1 MEHFCSYQDIQ
12 TPVDVW
18 TKLLELNPID
28 CNEIFYEPFAGEM
41 NLYNQ
46 IQTNKKYWSE
56 ITKGRDVFDFE
67 YKDEVT
73 CIYSNFPFKCNIPNK
88 KGELKYKNAGYFFL
102 EYFADNYPNLDT
114 IGTLV
119 SSKIFNSFTPKRLK
133 KLQDKGFTIKSITC
147 LNCNYWYNTYYFV
160 LFERNTNN
168 DFIKIIEK
176 TFTQK
181 HIKE

>member
-1 MEHFCSYQDIQ
+1 MNTLNFEDIQ
-12 TPVDVW
+12 TPTDVW
-18 TKLLELNPID
+18 SKLLELNPID
-28 CNEIFYEPFAGEM
+28 DDAIFYEPFKGVG
-41 NLYNQ
+41 NLYNLV
-46 IQTNKKYWSE
+46 TNKKYWTE
-56 ITKGRDVFDFE
+56 ITEGKDVFDFDK
-67 YKDEVT
+67 KDEIT

-133 KLQDKGFTIKSITC
+133 KLQDKGFTIKSMTC
-147 LNCNYWYNTYYFV
+147 LNCNYWYSTYYFV

-168 DFIKIIEK
+168 DFIKIIDK
-176 TFTQK
+176 TFTK
-181 HIKE
+181 K